1 MDLRPL
7 DLSLRAKLCNC
18 FSSKRSTTSP
28 FSIKCSESWN
38 GRLATLR
45 YGSSFAIGQIY
56 SSYFDGDSYST
67 ICYTTLNLADHYA
80 PQANLNVQG
89 VNKLLNNV
97 FNIIRQPNSHMFEE
111 RLQRLEVNLHNP
123 LSRENFVQE
132 VTSEKTHATSPETTE
147 TKRDVAPGRRCQMT
161 DIRT

>member
-1 MDLRPL
+1 M
-7 DLSLRAKLCNC
+7 
-18 FSSKRSTTSP
+18 
-28 FSIKCSESWN
+28 
-38 GRLATLR
+38 
-45 YGSSFAIGQIY
+45 
-56 SSYFDGDSYST
+56 
-67 ICYTTLNLADHYA
+67 
-80 PQANLNVQG
+80 QG

-132 VTSEKTHATSPETTE
+132 VTSEKTRATSPETTG
-147 TKRDVAPGRRCQMT
+147 TKRDVAPSRRCQMT